1 MSTDQATQI
10 SNLKNRPLTAVQTD
24 GMVTM
29 QGRHWVLRRRSNIQ
43 RRCHT
48 QALNL
53 DYKYAYDLPERR
65 QPLSSADQIAV
76 LKFGGTSVK
85 NIGRIR
91 HVCDVIES
99 VSKSKK
105 VIVVVSAMGDTTD
118 TLLKLANQCVTEPG
132 VSGPDVRELDL
143 LLATGE
149 QVSVALVAL
158 CLRDRGIRARSFTG
172 SQIGIVTDNQHS
184 CARVRDIDTDLIED
198 LFVDNDVLVVAGFQG
213 ISENGSVTTLGRGG
227 SDTTAVALAAAVG
240 CKRCDIYTDVDG
252 VYSADPNVDENAE
265 FLTALTYDEML
276 EKAQSG
282 AQVVHGR
289 AVDLA
294 KRYGLRLQVRN
305 TFNPQCGGTQ
315 IDCA

>member
-1 MSTDQATQI
+1 MSTDQAAQI
-10 SNLKNRPLTAVQTD
+10 SNRYDHPLTAVQTD
-24 GMVTM
+24 GMGTL
-29 QGRHWVLRRRSNIQ
+29 QGRHWVLRRRNNVQ

-48 QALNL
+48 QTLHL
-53 DYKYAYDLPERR
+53 DFKYAHDLPERHA
-65 QPLSSADQIAV
+65 PLSSANQIAV

-99 VSKSKK
+99 ACKGKK

-118 TLLKLANQCVTEPG
+118 TLLKLANQCVSEPG
-132 VSGPDVRELDL
+132 SAPDVRELDL

-172 SQIGIVTDNQHS
+172 PQIGIVTDNQHS

-198 LFVDNDVLVVAGFQG
+198 HFVDNDVLVVAGFQG
-213 ISENGSVTTLGRGG
+213 ISETGSVTTLGRGG
-227 SDTTAVALAAAVG
+227 SDTTAVALAAAIG
-240 CKRCDIYTDVDG
+240 CDRCDIYTDVDG
-252 VYSADPNVDENAE
+252 VYSADPNVEENAE
-265 FLTALTYDEML
+265 FLHALSYDEML
-276 EKAQSG
+276 EKANKG

-289 AVDLA
+289 AVELA
-294 KRYGLRLQVRN
+294 KRYGLHVQVRN
-305 TFNPQCGGTQ
+305 TFNPECEGTV
-315 IDCA
+315 IYGN